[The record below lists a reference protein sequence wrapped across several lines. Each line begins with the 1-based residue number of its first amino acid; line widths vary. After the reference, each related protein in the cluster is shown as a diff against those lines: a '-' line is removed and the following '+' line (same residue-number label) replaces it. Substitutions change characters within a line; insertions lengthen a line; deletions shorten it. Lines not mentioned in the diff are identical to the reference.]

1 MIEEICRYLNNWFDR
16 KSDGT
21 DDRYFGTFVVSNGSI
36 DLSETDVMPNQY
48 FRIVGSRFNDGVH
61 KYEPEVGAPTL
72 TDETFNGA
80 VWAMAVP
87 PSVIALATEIE
98 AWNEKYGGIESPAMS
113 PYTSESFGGYSYSK
127 ASRSGSN
134 GAGSSA
140 VTWQETSASKLNKYR
155 KLRAI

>member
-1 MIEEICRYLNNWFDR
+1 MIEEICRELNNWFDR

-21 DDRYFGTFVVSNGSI
+21 DDRYFGTFVISDGAI
-36 DLSETDVMPNQY
+36 DLSETDIMPNQY

-72 TDETFNGA
+72 TDETFSGA

-98 AWNEKYGGIESPAMS
+98 AWQAKYGTVDSPAMS

-134 GAGSSA
+134 GADAATG
-140 VTWQETSASKLNKYR
+140 TWQGVFASKLNKYR
-155 KLRAI
+155 KLRAY

>member
-1 MIEEICRYLNNWFDR
+1 MIEEICRELNNWFDR

-21 DDRYFGTFVVSNGSI
+21 DDRYFGTFTISDGAI
-36 DLSETDVMPNQY
+36 DLSETDIMPNQY

-98 AWNEKYGGIESPAMS
+98 AWQNKYGTVDSPAMS

-127 ASRSGSN
+127 ASRSSSN

-140 VTWQETSASKLNKYR
+140 VTWQEMFASKLNKYR

>member
-1 MIEEICRYLNNWFDR
+1 MIEEICRELNNWFDR

-21 DDRYFGTFVVSNGSI
+21 DDRYFGTFVISDGSI
-36 DLSETDVMPNQY
+36 DLSETDIVPNQY

-72 TDETFNGA
+72 TDETFDGA

-87 PSVIALATEIE
+87 PSVIALTTEIE
-98 AWNEKYGGIESPAMS
+98 AWQNKYGTVDSPAMS

-127 ASRSGSN
+127 ASRSSSN
-134 GAGSSA
+134 GADSGSG
-140 VTWQETSASKLNKYR
+140 TWQSVFANRLNKYR
-155 KLRAI
+155 KLRPY

>member
-1 MIEEICRYLNNWFDR
+1 MIEEICQELNNWFDR

-21 DDRYFGTFVVSNGSI
+21 DDRYFGTFTISDGAI
-36 DLSETDVMPNQY
+36 DLSETDIMPNQY

-72 TDETFNGA
+72 TDETFDGA

-98 AWNEKYGGIESPAMS
+98 AWQEKYGSVDSPAMS

-127 ASRSGSN
+127 ASRSSSN
-134 GAGSSA
+134 GADSGSG
-140 VTWQETSASKLNKYR
+140 TWQSVFANRLNKYR
-155 KLRAI
+155 KLRPY